1 LVRFGLFG
9 EVEELLVNHRERLD
23 GDVGEFEC
31 GKGQMKLPLAVKS
44 VARKR
49 ARDALD
55 LILTGRICTAKLQ
68 WENAAIEKAVELFTN
83 GPQTGQCGGAAKY
96 GAGFNFPLLQSARR
110 EKAAILQ
117 IVEIDVF
124 TNEREDDAL
133 DVITPEL
140 VSKLFSKLLE
150 IFQQAPIG
158 AFVGLNIATALAPEL
173 SGINCLRAKFCK
185 PVGNFIEPNQVFED
199 ALAFAA
205 ICIIALEPGI
215 KPQASV
221 RANKE
226 EGNDILIPDERV
238 NFVRCCHVISFADVS
253 HWNRRTF
260 IVERTQRIHP
270 FKPASPPP
278 RSRAEDMPNIRRPI
292 KRRGSSLE
300 EISRGAVTEC
310 VEKLWQ
316 LHWNSAPD

>member
-96 GAGFNFPLLQSARR
+96 GAGFNFPLFQSARR

-124 TNEREDDAL
+124 ANERVDDAL
-133 DVITPEL
+133 DVLAPEL
-140 VSKLFSKLLE
+140 VSELLSKLLE
-150 IFQQAPIG
+150 IPQQAPIG
-158 AFVGLNIATALAPEL
+158 ALVGLNILTTLAPEFP
-173 SGINCLRAKFCK
+173 GINRFRVELSE
-185 PVGNFIEPNQVFED
+185 PVGDFIELNQWFED

-205 ICIIALEPGI
+205 ICFIALEPGI
-215 KPQASV
+215 KPQAS
-221 RANKE
+221 
-226 EGNDILIPDERV
+226 G
-238 NFVRCCHVISFADVS
+238 
-253 HWNRRTF
+253 
-260 IVERTQRIHP
+260 
-270 FKPASPPP
+270 
-278 RSRAEDMPNIRRPI
+278 
-292 KRRGSSLE
+292 
-300 EISRGAVTEC
+300 
-310 VEKLWQ
+310 
-316 LHWNSAPD
+316 